1 MAGKKGDS
9 VLKSLLLAFWTMA
22 VILMTCTTRFE
33 LGNDQMLLYFSW
45 TLQPDL
51 ADFFLGPPAELTET
65 FILQKIGHIIA
76 FTILA
81 ILLMTQFT
89 AVKSLL
95 FSISFALTTEILQ
108 LYLLRGGRLYD
119 TGFDLIGI
127 ILGMS
132 IAASIRTS
140 LLKNQHTTSLKR

>member
-1 MAGKKGDS
+1 MIP
-9 VLKSLLLAFWTMA
+9 VLKSLLLAIWTMA

-81 ILLMTQFT
+81 ILLMIQTT
-89 AVKSLL
+89 PVKTLM
-95 FSISFALTTEILQ
+95 FSISLALSTEILQ
-108 LYLLRGGRLYD
+108 LYLSRGGRLYD

-132 IAASIRTS
+132 LAASIQAS
-140 LLKNQHTTSLKR
+140 LFKNQHTNTLKR